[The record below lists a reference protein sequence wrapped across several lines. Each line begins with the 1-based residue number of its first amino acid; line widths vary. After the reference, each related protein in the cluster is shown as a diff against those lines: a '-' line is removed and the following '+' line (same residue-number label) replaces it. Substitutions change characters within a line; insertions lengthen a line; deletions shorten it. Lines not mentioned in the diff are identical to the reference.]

1 MSATSPPG
9 RSELPATER
18 GRRSRAAIVDAAA
31 AAIYANGVAATSLDD
46 VLASAGCGKSQLYH
60 YFSGK
65 AELVR
70 AVIDRQLEL
79 VLACQPEIH
88 RVDSW
93 VGLRR
98 WADQIVDTHRAPGGP
113 FACPLGS
120 LAAELKGDETYADSL
135 ASAFGRWESLLAT
148 GLRTM
153 LDRGQLPPG
162 ADPERLSRSVL
173 ATLQGSMLLARV
185 HGDVTIVSD
194 AMDRALAALQPR
206 KAR

>member
-1 MSATSPPG
+1 MSTTRRPG
-9 RSELPATER
+9 RSALPATER

-46 VLASAGCGKSQLYH
+46 VLTSAGCGKSQLYH

-70 AVIDRQLEL
+70 AVIERQLEL
-79 VLACQPEIH
+79 VLDCQPEIH

-93 VGLRR
+93 AGLRR
-98 WADQIVDTHRAPGGP
+98 WVDQIVDMHRAPGGP

-120 LAAELKGDETYADSL
+120 LAAELKGDETYAESL
-135 ASAFGRWESLLAT
+135 ALAFGRWESLLAA
-148 GLRTM
+148 GLRKM
-153 LDRGQLPPG
+153 RDRGQLPPG
-162 ADPERLSRSVL
+162 ADPESLSRSIL

-194 AMDRALAALQPR
+194 AMDKALATMQPR
-206 KAR
+206 KGR